1 MTPTMFYGSKVKEEP
16 NGFIEE
22 VYEVLA
28 IIRVCSIKKVD
39 LSANQLKDVSHIWYE
54 QWKDNWPF
62 RVGPIVSEAF
72 KLEFLDRFVPW
83 ESTKEKFEEFYQ
95 PQESKYKF

>member
-39 LSANQLKDVSHIWYE
+39 LSANQLKDVSHI
-54 QWKDNWPF
+54 
-62 RVGPIVSEAF
+62 
-72 KLEFLDRFVPW
+72 
-83 ESTKEKFEEFYQ
+83 
-95 PQESKYKF
+95 